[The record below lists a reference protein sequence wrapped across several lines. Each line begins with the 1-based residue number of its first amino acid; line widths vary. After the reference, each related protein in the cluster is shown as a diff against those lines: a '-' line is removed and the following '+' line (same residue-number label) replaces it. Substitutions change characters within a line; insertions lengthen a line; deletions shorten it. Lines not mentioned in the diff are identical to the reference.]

1 MNDGNGSPGNG
12 SPGNGV
18 GKGAGKSAGKG
29 AGNDTGNTG
38 GNTGG
43 NHDKDTGDTGNRPGD
58 GRTKTYLTAGG
69 LAITRTAR
77 AETRADA
84 VASLA
89 DALDERIG
97 VLLTSSFEYPGRYT
111 RWDIGFCDPALSF
124 TGRQRGFEVRAC
136 NERGAVLLPAVASAL
151 RGCDAVA
158 ALEADPHAV
167 AGTVR
172 VSEEWFPEELRS
184 KQPTL
189 FSVVRALID
198 LFRSPED
205 AHLGL
210 YGAFGYELA
219 FQFDPIRLSM
229 PRDGSDRNLVLFL
242 PDDVL
247 VVDHRR
253 EAATRYLYEFEA
265 GGRRTDGLAR
275 AGSRTPYTAA
285 GAVERE
291 CDHAPGEYAATV
303 RAAIE
308 AFRRGD
314 LFEVVPGQTFFEP
327 CAAPPSVLY
336 RRLKERNPAPYGAL
350 MHLGEQE
357 YLVAAS
363 PEMYVRVEGRRIET
377 CPISGTIAR
386 GANAIGDARQIR
398 ALLNSEK
405 EESELTMCTDVDRND
420 KSRVCEADSVRVIG
434 RRQIEMYSRLI
445 HTVDHVEGRLREG
458 YDALDGFL
466 AHTWAVTVTG
476 APKRHAIQFIE
487 DHERSPRR
495 WYGGAIGFLGFDGN
509 MNTGLTLRTVRVKDG
524 VAEVRAGATL
534 LFGSDP
540 EGEEAE
546 TRLKASALLDA
557 IRRGDHAPGP
567 GAEEA
572 PRIEAAPRTGAPPR
586 VEAGADRPGAGRR
599 VVMVDHEDS
608 FVHTLAGYF
617 RRTGAEVIT
626 YRAGFPRRRIAEE
639 RPDLVLL
646 SPGPGRPEDFG
657 VGETIGAAL
666 AASIPLFGVCL
677 GLQGIVEYHG
687 GRLSVLPAPM
697 HGKPSMVNVRGGR
710 IFDGLP
716 GRFEGGRYH
725 SLYADRDTFPEALE
739 ITAESDEGI
748 VMAVEH
754 PELPVAA
761 VQFHPESILTLDGDA
776 GLAVVMNVMRG
787 LGG

>member
-1 MNDGNGSPGNG
+1 MNHSQ
-12 SPGNGV
+12 
-18 GKGAGKSAGKG
+18 A
-29 AGNDTGNTG
+29 
-38 GNTGG
+38 
-43 NHDKDTGDTGNRPGD
+43 
-58 GRTKTYLTAGG
+58 RTYRTAGG
-69 LAITRTAR
+69 IEITRTAGIEPR
-77 AETRADA
+77 KGAID
-84 VASLA
+84 SLA
-89 DALDERIG
+89 EALDERLG

-111 RWDIGFCDPALSF
+111 RWDMGFCDPALSF
-124 TGRQRGFEVRAC
+124 TGRHRSFEIRAC
-136 NERGAVLLPAVASAL
+136 NERGAVLVPAIA
-151 RGCDAVA
+151 A
-158 ALEADPHAV
+158 ALESCDAIEALETDPHLVSGA
-167 AGTVR
+167 AR
-172 VSEEWFPEELRS
+172 VSAEWFPEEMRS

-198 LFRSPED
+198 LFASPED
-205 AHLGL
+205 SHLGL

-219 FQFDPIRLSM
+219 FQFDAIRLAM
-229 PRDGSDRNLVLFL
+229 PRDDNERNLVLFL
-242 PDDVL
+242 PDDIL

-253 EAATRYLYEFEA
+253 EVATRYRYEFET
-265 GGRRTDGLAR
+265 GGARTSGLPR
-275 AGSRTPYTAA
+275 TGSRAPYVAA

-303 RAAIE
+303 REAIE

-327 CAAPPSVLY
+327 CPAPPSALY
-336 RRLKERNPAPYGAL
+336 QRLKERNPAPYGAL

-386 GANAIGDARQIR
+386 GSSAIGDAKQIR

-420 KSRVCEADSVRVIG
+420 KSRVCEADSVEVIG

-445 HTVDHVEGRLREG
+445 HTVDHVVGQLREG

-476 APKRHAIQFIE
+476 APKQHAIQFIE
-487 DHERSPRR
+487 NHERSPRR
-495 WYGGAIGFLGFDGN
+495 WYGGAIGFIGFDGN

-534 LFGSDP
+534 LYGSDP
-540 EGEEAE
+540 DGEEAE
-546 TRLKASALLDA
+546 TRLKAAALIDA
-557 IRRGDHAPGP
+557 IRHGD
-567 GAEEA
+567 GATA
-572 PRIEAAPRTGAPPR
+572 QR
-586 VEAGADRPGAGRR
+586 VEAGPERPGDGRR
-599 VVMVDHEDS
+599 VLMVDHEDS

-626 YRAGFPRRRIAEE
+626 YRSGFPGSLIAEE

-666 AASIPLFGVCL
+666 DAGIALFGVCL
-677 GLQGIVEYHG
+677 GLQGIVEYYG
-687 GRLSVLPAPM
+687 GRLSVLPTPM
-697 HGKPSMVNVRGGR
+697 HGKPSMVNVHGGR
-710 IFDGLP
+710 IFEGLP
-716 GRFEGGRYH
+716 RRFEGGRYH
-725 SLYADRDTFPEALE
+725 SLHADRGTFPDALA

-754 PELPVAA
+754 PDLPVAA
-761 VQFHPESILTLDGDA
+761 VQFHPESILTLDDDA
-776 GLAVVMNVMRG
+776 GLAVVRNVMRR
-787 LGG
+787 LMA

>member
-1 MNDGNGSPGNG
+1 MNDSQ
-12 SPGNGV
+12 
-18 GKGAGKSAGKG
+18 A
-29 AGNDTGNTG
+29 
-38 GNTGG
+38 
-43 NHDKDTGDTGNRPGD
+43 
-58 GRTKTYLTAGG
+58 KTYLSAGG
-69 LAITRTAR
+69 VAITRTAR
-77 AETRADA
+77 LEAREDA
-84 VASLA
+84 ITSLVGT
-89 DALDERIG
+89 LDERLG

-124 TGRQRGFEVRAC
+124 TGRQRGFEIRAC

-151 RGCDAVA
+151 ESCDAVA
-158 ALEADPHAV
+158 TLDADAHTV
-167 AGTVR
+167 TGTVR
-172 VSEEWFPEELRS
+172 LSEEWFPEELRS

-189 FSVVRALID
+189 FSVLRALID
-198 LFRSPED
+198 LFRSAED
-205 AHLGL
+205 GHLGF

-219 FQFDPIRLSM
+219 FQFDPIRLAM
-229 PRDGSDRNLVLFL
+229 PRDESERNLVLFL
-242 PDDVL
+242 PDDIL

-253 EAATRYLYEFEA
+253 EVATRYRYEFEA

-275 AGSRTPYTAA
+275 TGSRTPYVAA
-285 GAVERE
+285 GAVERD
-291 CDHAPGEYAATV
+291 CDHASGEYAATV
-303 RAAIE
+303 REAIE

-327 CAAPPSVLY
+327 CATPPSVLY
-336 RRLKERNPAPYGAL
+336 QRLRERNPAPYGAL
-350 MHLGEQE
+350 MNLGEQE

-420 KSRVCEADSVRVIG
+420 KSRVCEAESVQVIG

-476 APKRHAIQFIE
+476 APKQHAIQFIE

-509 MNTGLTLRTVRVKDG
+509 MNTGLTLRTVRVKEG

-540 EGEEAE
+540 DGEEAE

-567 GAEEA
+567 
-572 PRIEAAPRTGAPPR
+572 RR
-586 VEAGADRPGAGRR
+586 VETGADRPGAGRR
-599 VVMVDHEDS
+599 VMMVDHDDS

-617 RRTGAEVIT
+617 RRTGAAVVT
-626 YRAGFPRRRIAEE
+626 YRAGFPRGRIAEE

-657 VGETIGAAL
+657 VGETIDAAL
-666 AASIPLFGVCL
+666 AVGIPLFGVCL
-677 GLQGIVEYHG
+677 GLQGIVEYYG

-697 HGKPSMVNVRGGR
+697 HGKASMVNVRGGR
-710 IFDGLP
+710 IFEGLP

-725 SLYADRDTFPEALE
+725 SLYADRDTFPDALE
-739 ITAESDEGI
+739 ITAESDEGV
-748 VMAVEH
+748 VMAIEH
-754 PELPVAA
+754 PGLPVAA
-761 VQFHPESILTLDGDA
+761 VQFHPESILSLDDDA
-776 GLAVVMNVMRG
+776 GLAIVMNVMRG
-787 LGG
+787 LG

>member
-1 MNDGNGSPGNG
+1 MNDSQ
-12 SPGNGV
+12 
-18 GKGAGKSAGKG
+18 A
-29 AGNDTGNTG
+29 
-38 GNTGG
+38 
-43 NHDKDTGDTGNRPGD
+43 
-58 GRTKTYLTAGG
+58 KTYLSAGG
-69 LAITRTAR
+69 VAITRTAR
-77 AETRADA
+77 LEAREDA
-84 VASLA
+84 IASLVGT
-89 DALDERIG
+89 LDERLG

-124 TGRQRGFEVRAC
+124 TGRQRGFEIRAC

-151 RGCDAVA
+151 ESCDAVA
-158 ALEADPHAV
+158 TLDADAHTV
-167 AGTVR
+167 TGTVR
-172 VSEEWFPEELRS
+172 LSEEWFPEELRS

-189 FSVVRALID
+189 FSVLRALID

-205 AHLGL
+205 GHLGF

-219 FQFDPIRLSM
+219 FQFDPIRLAM
-229 PRDGSDRNLVLFL
+229 PRDESERNLVLFL
-242 PDDVL
+242 PDDIL

-253 EAATRYLYEFEA
+253 EVATRYRYEFEA
-265 GGRRTDGLAR
+265 GGRCTDGLAR
-275 AGSRTPYTAA
+275 TGSRTPYVAA
-285 GAVERE
+285 GAVERD
-291 CDHAPGEYAATV
+291 CDHASGEYAATV
-303 RAAIE
+303 REAIE

-327 CAAPPSVLY
+327 CATPPSVLY
-336 RRLKERNPAPYGAL
+336 QRLRERNPAPYGAL
-350 MHLGEQE
+350 MNLGEQE

-420 KSRVCEADSVRVIG
+420 KSRVCEAESVQVIG

-476 APKRHAIQFIE
+476 APKQHAIQFIE

-509 MNTGLTLRTVRVKDG
+509 MNTGLTLRTVRLKDG

-540 EGEEAE
+540 DGEEAE

-567 GAEEA
+567 
-572 PRIEAAPRTGAPPR
+572 RR
-586 VEAGADRPGAGRR
+586 VETDADRPGAGRR
-599 VVMVDHEDS
+599 VMMVDHDDS

-617 RRTGAEVIT
+617 RRTGAAVVT
-626 YRAGFPRRRIAEE
+626 YRAGFPRGRIAEE

-657 VGETIGAAL
+657 VGETIDAAL
-666 AASIPLFGVCL
+666 AVGIPLFGVCL
-677 GLQGIVEYHG
+677 GLQGIVEYYG

-697 HGKPSMVNVRGGR
+697 HGKASMVNVRGGR
-710 IFDGLP
+710 IFEGLP

-725 SLYADRDTFPEALE
+725 SLYADRDTFPDALE
-739 ITAESDEGI
+739 ITAESDEGV
-748 VMAVEH
+748 VMAIEH
-754 PELPVAA
+754 PGLPVAA
-761 VQFHPESILTLDGDA
+761 VQFHPESILSLDDDA
-776 GLAVVMNVMRG
+776 GLAIVMNVMRG
-787 LGG
+787 LG

>member
-1 MNDGNGSPGNG
+1 MTSDSQ
-12 SPGNGV
+12 
-18 GKGAGKSAGKG
+18 A
-29 AGNDTGNTG
+29 
-38 GNTGG
+38 
-43 NHDKDTGDTGNRPGD
+43 
-58 GRTKTYLTAGG
+58 KTYLSAGG
-69 LAITRTAR
+69 IAITRTAR
-77 AETRADA
+77 LEPRANAVDA
-84 VASLA
+84 LA
-89 DALDERIG
+89 AALDERLG

-111 RWDIGFCDPALSF
+111 RWDIGFRDPALSF
-124 TGRQRGFEVRAC
+124 TGRQRRFEVRAC
-136 NERGAVLLPAVASAL
+136 NERGAVLIPAVASAL
-151 RGCDAVA
+151 RGCEAVE
-158 ALEADPHAV
+158 ALEAHAHAV
-167 AGTVR
+167 TGTAR
-172 VSEEWFPEELRS
+172 VSDEWFPEEMRS
-184 KQPTL
+184 KQATL

-219 FQFDPIRLSM
+219 FQFDPIRLAM
-229 PRDGSDRNLVLFL
+229 PRDETERNLVLFL
-242 PDDVL
+242 PDDIL
-247 VVDHRR
+247 IVDHRR
-253 EAATRYLYEFEA
+253 EAATRYRYEFEA
-265 GGRRTDGLAR
+265 GGRSTDDLPRT
-275 AGSRTPYTAA
+275 GSQTPFVGAA
-285 GAVERE
+285 TVERK

-303 RAAIE
+303 RDAIE

-314 LFEVVPGQTFFEP
+314 LFEVVPGQVFFEP
-327 CAAPPSVLY
+327 CADPPSVVY
-336 RRLKERNPAPYGAL
+336 RRLRERNPAPYGAL
-350 MHLGEQE
+350 MHLGERE

-420 KSRVCEADSVRVIG
+420 KSRVCEADSVQVIG

-476 APKRHAIQFIE
+476 APKQHAIQFIE

-509 MNTGLTLRTVRVKDG
+509 MNTGLTLRTMRIKDG

-540 EGEEAE
+540 DGEEAE
-546 TRLKASALLDA
+546 TRLKAAALLDA
-557 IRRGDHAPGP
+557 IRRGDGV
-567 GAEEA
+567 
-572 PRIEAAPRTGAPPR
+572 AATR
-586 VEAGADRPGAGRR
+586 VEAVADRSGDGRR
-599 VVMVDHEDS
+599 VIMVDHEDS

-617 RRTGAEVIT
+617 RRTGADVIT
-626 YRAGFPRRRIAEE
+626 YRSGFPRRRIAEE

-657 VGETIGAAL
+657 VGETIDAAL
-666 AASIPLFGVCL
+666 ASGIPLFGVCL
-677 GLQGIVEYHG
+677 GLQGIVEYYG
-687 GRLSVLPAPM
+687 GSLSVLPAPM

-710 IFDGLP
+710 LFDGLP
-716 GRFEGGRYH
+716 DRFEGGRYH
-725 SLYADRDTFPEALE
+725 SLYADRDTFPDSLA

-754 PELPVAA
+754 PDLPVAA
-761 VQFHPESILTLDGDA
+761 VQFHPESILTLDDDA
-776 GLAVVMNVMRG
+776 GMAVVMNVMRG
-787 LGG
+787 LGR

>member
-1 MNDGNGSPGNG
+1 MNDSQ
-12 SPGNGV
+12 
-18 GKGAGKSAGKG
+18 A
-29 AGNDTGNTG
+29 
-38 GNTGG
+38 
-43 NHDKDTGDTGNRPGD
+43 
-58 GRTKTYLTAGG
+58 KTYLSAGG
-69 LAITRTAR
+69 VAITRTAR
-77 AETRADA
+77 LEAREDA
-84 VASLA
+84 IASLVGT
-89 DALDERIG
+89 LDERLG

-124 TGRQRGFEVRAC
+124 TGRQRGFEIRAC

-151 RGCDAVA
+151 ESCDAVA
-158 ALEADPHAV
+158 TLDADAHTV
-167 AGTVR
+167 TGTVR
-172 VSEEWFPEELRS
+172 LSEEWFPEELRS

-189 FSVVRALID
+189 FSVLRALID
-198 LFRSPED
+198 LFRSAED
-205 AHLGL
+205 GHLGF

-219 FQFDPIRLSM
+219 FQFDPIRLAM
-229 PRDGSDRNLVLFL
+229 PRDESERNLVLFL
-242 PDDVL
+242 PDDIL

-253 EAATRYLYEFEA
+253 EVATRYRYEFEA

-275 AGSRTPYTAA
+275 TGSRTPYVAA
-285 GAVERE
+285 GAVERD
-291 CDHAPGEYAATV
+291 CDHASGEYAATV
-303 RAAIE
+303 REAIE

-327 CAAPPSVLY
+327 CATPPSVLY
-336 RRLKERNPAPYGAL
+336 QRLRERNPAPYGAL
-350 MHLGEQE
+350 MNLGEQE

-420 KSRVCEADSVRVIG
+420 KSRVCEAESVQVIG

-476 APKRHAIQFIE
+476 APKQHAIQFIE

-509 MNTGLTLRTVRVKDG
+509 MNTGLTLRTVRVKEG

-540 EGEEAE
+540 DGEEAE

-567 GAEEA
+567 
-572 PRIEAAPRTGAPPR
+572 RR
-586 VEAGADRPGAGRR
+586 VETGADRPGAGRR
-599 VVMVDHEDS
+599 VMMVDHDDS

-617 RRTGAEVIT
+617 RRTGAAVVT
-626 YRAGFPRRRIAEE
+626 YRAGFPRGRIAEE

-657 VGETIGAAL
+657 VGETIDAAL
-666 AASIPLFGVCL
+666 AVGIPLFGVCL
-677 GLQGIVEYHG
+677 GLQGIVEYYG

-710 IFDGLP
+710 IFEGLP

-725 SLYADRDTFPEALE
+725 SLYADRDTFPDALE
-739 ITAESDEGI
+739 ITAESDEGV
-748 VMAVEH
+748 VMAIEH
-754 PELPVAA
+754 PGLPVAA
-761 VQFHPESILTLDGDA
+761 VQFHPESILSLDDDA
-776 GLAVVMNVMRG
+776 GLAVVMNVVRG
-787 LGG
+787 LG

>member
-1 MNDGNGSPGNG
+1 MNDGNDNTNGN
-12 SPGNGV
+12 NEV
-18 GKGAGKSAGKG
+18 
-29 AGNDTGNTG
+29 D
-38 GNTGG
+38 
-43 NHDKDTGDTGNRPGD
+43 H
-58 GRTKTYLTAGG
+58 GRSKTYLTAGG
-69 LAITRTAR
+69 VTITRTALPD
-77 AETRADA
+77 TRDDA
-84 VASLA
+84 IPLLA
-89 DALDERIG
+89 TALDERLG

-124 TGRQRGFEVRAC
+124 TGRRRGFEIRAC
-136 NERGAVLLPAVASAL
+136 NERGAVLLPTVAAAL
-151 RGCDAVA
+151 EGCDALA
-158 ALEADPHAV
+158 TLEAAECAV
-167 AGTVR
+167 TGTVR
-172 VSEEWFPEELRS
+172 VSTEWFPEELRS

-189 FSVVRALID
+189 FSVLRSLIE
-198 LFRSPED
+198 LFHSSED
-205 AHLGL
+205 DYLGF

-219 FQFDPIRLSM
+219 FQFDPIRLAI
-229 PRDGSDRNLVLFL
+229 PRDRNERNLVLFL
-242 PDDVL
+242 PDDLL

-253 EAATRYLYEFEA
+253 ETATRYRYEFETT
-265 GGRRTDGLAR
+265 GRCTAGLAR
-275 AGSRTPYTAA
+275 TGSRTPYVAA
-285 GAVERE
+285 DAVGQA
-291 CDHAPGEYAATV
+291 CDHAPGEYAGTV
-303 RAAIE
+303 REAIE

-327 CAAPPSVLY
+327 CAAPPSKLY

-363 PEMYVRVEGRRIET
+363 PEMYVRVEDRRIET

-386 GANAIGDARQIR
+386 GANAISDARQIR

-420 KSRVCEADSVRVIG
+420 KSRVCEAGSVQVIG

-476 APKRHAIQFIE
+476 APKQHAIQFIE

-495 WYGGAIGFLGFDGN
+495 WYGGAMGFIGFNGN
-509 MNTGLTLRTVRVKDG
+509 MNTGLTLRTVRIKDG
-524 VAEVRAGATL
+524 SAEVRAGATL

-540 EGEEAE
+540 EEEEAE

-557 IRRGDHAPGP
+557 IRRGDSAP
-567 GAEEA
+567 AS
-572 PRIEAAPRTGAPPR
+572 PRIEASG
-586 VEAGADRPGAGRR
+586 DRPGAGRR
-599 VVMVDHEDS
+599 VMMIDHEDS

-617 RRTGAEVIT
+617 RGTGAEVIT
-626 YRAGFPRRRIAEE
+626 YRAGFPRHRIAEE

-666 AASIPLFGVCL
+666 AAGIALFGVCL

-697 HGKPSMVNVRGGR
+697 HGKPSMINVRGGR
-710 IFDGLP
+710 LFAGLP
-716 GRFEGGRYH
+716 ERFEGGRYH
-725 SLYADRDTFPEALE
+725 SLYAERDMFPDALR

-754 PELPVAA
+754 PELPIAA
-761 VQFHPESILTLDGDA
+761 VQFHPESILTLEDDA
-776 GLAVVMNVMRG
+776 GFTVVMNVMREFG
-787 LGG
+787 R

>member
-1 MNDGNGSPGNG
+1 MRDSQ
-12 SPGNGV
+12 
-18 GKGAGKSAGKG
+18 A
-29 AGNDTGNTG
+29 
-38 GNTGG
+38 
-43 NHDKDTGDTGNRPGD
+43 
-58 GRTKTYLTAGG
+58 KTYLSAGG
-69 LAITRTAR
+69 IAITRTAR
-77 AETRADA
+77 PETRADA
-84 VASLA
+84 IDALA
-89 DALDERIG
+89 AALDERLG
-97 VLLTSSFEYPGRYT
+97 ALFTSSFEYPGRYT
-111 RWDIGFCDPALSF
+111 RWDIGFRDPALSF

-136 NERGAVLLPAVASAL
+136 NERGAVLIPAVAAAL
-151 RGCDAVA
+151 RGCDAVD
-158 ALEADPHAV
+158 ALEADAHAV
-167 AGTVR
+167 TGTVR
-172 VSEEWFPEELRS
+172 VCEEWFPEELRS

-198 LFRSPED
+198 LFRTPED

-219 FQFDPIRLSM
+219 FQFDPIRLAM
-229 PRDGSDRNLVLFL
+229 PRDASERNLVLFL
-242 PDDVL
+242 PDDIL
-247 VVDHRR
+247 IVDHRR
-253 EAATRYLYEFEA
+253 EVATRYRYEFEVA
-265 GGRRTDGLAR
+265 GRRTDGLAR
-275 AGSRTPYTAA
+275 TGSRTPYVAA
-285 GAVERE
+285 GAVERD
-291 CDHAPGEYAATV
+291 CDHASGEYAATV
-303 RAAIE
+303 REAIE

-327 CAAPPSVLY
+327 CATPPSVLY
-336 RRLKERNPAPYGAL
+336 QRLRERNPAPYGAL
-350 MHLGEQE
+350 MNLGEQE

-420 KSRVCEADSVRVIG
+420 KSRVCEAESVQVIG

-476 APKRHAIQFIE
+476 APKQHAIQFIE

-509 MNTGLTLRTVRVKDG
+509 MNTGLTLRTVRLKDG

-540 EGEEAE
+540 DGEEAE

-567 GAEEA
+567 
-572 PRIEAAPRTGAPPR
+572 RR
-586 VEAGADRPGAGRR
+586 VETGADRPGAGRR
-599 VVMVDHEDS
+599 VMMVDHDDS

-617 RRTGAEVIT
+617 RRTGATVVT
-626 YRAGFPRRRIAEE
+626 YRAGFLRGRIAEE

-657 VGETIGAAL
+657 VGETIDAAL
-666 AASIPLFGVCL
+666 AVGIPLFGVCL
-677 GLQGIVEYHG
+677 GLQGIVEYYG

-710 IFDGLP
+710 IFEGLP

-725 SLYADRDTFPEALE
+725 SLYADRDTFPDALE
-739 ITAESDEGI
+739 ITAESDEGV
-748 VMAVEH
+748 VMAIEH
-754 PELPVAA
+754 PGLPVAA
-761 VQFHPESILTLDGDA
+761 VQFHPESILSLDDDA

-787 LGG
+787 LG

>member
-1 MNDGNGSPGNG
+1 MNDSN
-12 SPGNGV
+12 
-18 GKGAGKSAGKG
+18 ARTHLSAGG
-29 AGNDTGNTG
+29 I
-38 GNTGG
+38 
-43 NHDKDTGDTGNRPGD
+43 
-58 GRTKTYLTAGG
+58 
-69 LAITRTAR
+69 AITRTAR
-77 AETRADA
+77 PEPRADA
-84 VASLA
+84 IDALA
-89 DALDERIG
+89 AALDERLG

-111 RWDIGFCDPALSF
+111 RWDMGFRDPALSF

-136 NERGAVLLPAVASAL
+136 NERGEVLIPAVAAAL
-151 RGCDAVA
+151 GDCDAIE
-158 ALEADPHAV
+158 ALEADGQAV

-172 VSEEWFPEELRS
+172 ISGEWFPEELRS

-198 LFRSPED
+198 LFRSPEEP
-205 AHLGL
+205 HLGL

-219 FQFDPIRLSM
+219 FQFDPIRLAM
-229 PRDGSDRNLVLFL
+229 PRDETERNLVLFL
-242 PDDVL
+242 PDDIL
-247 VVDHRR
+247 IVDHRR
-253 EAATRYLYEFEA
+253 QVATRYRYEFEV
-265 GGRRTDGLAR
+265 GGKRTHGLAR
-275 AGSRTPYTAA
+275 AGSRTPYAAA

-303 RAAIE
+303 RDAIE

-327 CAAPPSVLY
+327 CPAPPSELY
-336 RRLKERNPAPYGAL
+336 RRLKTRNPAPYGAL
-350 MHLGEQE
+350 MHLGERE

-386 GANAIGDARQIR
+386 GSSAIGDARQIR

-476 APKRHAIQFIE
+476 APKQHAIQFIE

-495 WYGGAIGFLGFDGN
+495 WYGGAIGFIGFDGN

-540 EGEEAE
+540 DGEEAE

-557 IRRGDHAPGP
+557 IRRGDD
-567 GAEEA
+567 
-572 PRIEAAPRTGAPPR
+572 AADGPR
-586 VEAGADRPGAGRR
+586 VEEVAERPGDGRR
-599 VVMVDHEDS
+599 VIMVDHEDS

-626 YRAGFPRRRIAEE
+626 YRSGFPRRRIAEE

-657 VGETIGAAL
+657 VGETIGATL
-666 AASIPLFGVCL
+666 AAGIPLFGVCL
-677 GLQGIVEYHG
+677 GLQGIVEYYG
-687 GRLSVLPAPM
+687 GRLSVLPTPM
-697 HGKPSMVNVRGGR
+697 HGKPSMVNVLGGR
-710 IFDGLP
+710 LFEGLP
-716 GRFEGGRYH
+716 ERFEGGRYH
-725 SLYADRDTFPEALE
+725 SLYADRGSFPDALA

-754 PELPVAA
+754 PDLPVAA
-761 VQFHPESILTLDGDA
+761 VQFHPESILTLDEDA

-787 LGG
+787 AWAIGPR